1 MWPAPTVTRSHRT
14 IRCVIGLSSVPRG
27 TWLQRSASPNKEGDR
42 TLFMSGGAPDCP
54 VRPRTEGNY
63 WLPNGAPTDPS
74 CLGAIKE
81 TPRRMEQNIKP
92 PLNILRRLDFT
103 NMHPIHCLWDLSTC
117 LSCEL
122 VALCFARLLTCVR
135 VVAATLALACIPI
148 PTLLLCFHCDQSCKG
163 ERLQLVEIPHKGD
176 KLEIKRTVVF
186 KWIIGSL
193 ERGWVQP
200 SSVGTPQRG
209 LGKCFTWLNHEIK
222 IVVSTV
228 FILVRLTSLLLT
240 L

>member
-1 MWPAPTVTRSHRT
+1 
-14 IRCVIGLSSVPRG
+14 
-27 TWLQRSASPNKEGDR
+27 
-42 TLFMSGGAPDCP
+42 
-54 VRPRTEGNY
+54 
-63 WLPNGAPTDPS
+63 
-74 CLGAIKE
+74 
-81 TPRRMEQNIKP
+81 
-92 PLNILRRLDFT
+92 
-103 NMHPIHCLWDLSTC
+103 

-193 ERGWVQP
+193 ERG
-200 SSVGTPQRG
+200 
-209 LGKCFTWLNHEIK
+209 
-222 IVVSTV
+222 
-228 FILVRLTSLLLT
+228 
-240 L
+240 